1 MFKNSLHILFFIIS
15 LLIWNCPLSAFAKIP
30 TLKKPNVILILTD
43 DQGDGDLECH
53 GSPYLKTPA
62 LNALYNQSVRFT
74 DFHVDPSCSPTRSA
88 LLTGSYSMRAGIWH
102 TIGGRSLLK
111 EGMPTIADLFKDN
124 GYETAVFGKW
134 HLGENYPFRPMDRG
148 FKESVVFGGGTIG
161 SNADYW
167 SNSYV
172 DGTYKH
178 NGKYEKFKGYC
189 NTVWF
194 QEATNYI
201 EKNKD
206 KPFFIY
212 LPTNIPHA
220 PLDVDQ
226 KYIDPY
232 KALVSDRLANYYGMI
247 SKLDEDFGQF
257 MQALKRTGVD
267 RNTILIFMS
276 DNGPC
281 PWYGGIVIDWE
292 TGTAKEGYSGGLRG
306 GKIWGYENAHK
317 VPFFI
322 HWPEGGISGGKDISA
337 LTTHMDVLPT
347 LIELCRL
354 KKPDQLRYDGRS
366 LVPLLSDQQREWP
379 DDRTVFIHNQRVEYP
394 VKDKEYQVLT
404 EQWRLVKREKNELYN
419 ILEDPGQTKDI
430 AQQHP
435 VVVKELYDKYAQ
447 WWADVSIDTD
457 KYEAIHVGSNVEQQV
472 TLFPHDAHRRDGKS
486 VWVVRVEQ
494 DGRYEIKMNRWPEE
508 SGKKIVENIKGDKRL
523 PILSAQIRVGS
534 IDVNMPINIDMQS
547 VVAALDLA
555 AGITCIEI
563 SFLQDG
569 AAKPISSGWVYVE
582 RKEGAHATHLKNY
595 IPSNPDQVL
604 RKNFK
609 ELIEPYN

>member
-1 MFKNSLHILFFIIS
+1 
-15 LLIWNCPLSAFAKIP
+15 
-30 TLKKPNVILILTD
+30 
-43 DQGDGDLECH
+43 
-53 GSPYLKTPA
+53 
-62 LNALYNQSVRFT
+62 
-74 DFHVDPSCSPTRSA
+74 
-88 LLTGSYSMRAGIWH
+88 
-102 TIGGRSLLK
+102 
-111 EGMPTIADLFKDN
+111 
-124 GYETAVFGKW
+124 
-134 HLGENYPFRPMDRG
+134 
-148 FKESVVFGGGTIG
+148 
-161 SNADYW
+161 
-167 SNSYV
+167 
-172 DGTYKH
+172 
-178 NGKYEKFKGYC
+178 
-189 NTVWF
+189 
-194 QEATNYI
+194 
-201 EKNKD
+201 
-206 KPFFIY
+206 
-212 LPTNIPHA
+212 
-220 PLDVDQ
+220 
-226 KYIDPY
+226 
-232 KALVSDRLANYYGMI
+232 
-247 SKLDEDFGQF
+247 
-257 MQALKRTGVD
+257 
-267 RNTILIFMS
+267 MS

-317 VPFFI
+317 VPFFMQ
-322 HWPEGGISGGKDISA
+322 WPDGGIGGGKDVAA

-366 LVPLLSDQQREWP
+366 LVPLLRDQQREWP

-404 EQWRLVKREKNELYN
+404 EKWRLVKREKNELYN

-430 AQQHP
+430 AQQYP
-435 VVVKELYDKYAQ
+435 VVVKELYDRYAQ
-447 WWADVSIDTD
+447 WWSDVSIDID
-457 KYEAIHVGSNVEQQV
+457 KYEAIRIGSNAEQQV

-494 DGRYEIKMNRWPEE
+494 DGRYEIKINRWPEE

-534 IDVNMPINIDMQS
+534 IDVNKPINIDMQS
-547 VVAALDLA
+547 VAFLLYLA

-569 AAKPISSGWVYVE
+569 AVKPISSGWVYVE
-582 RKEGAHATHLKNY
+582 RQEGAHATHLRNY

-609 ELIEPYN
+609 EVIEPYN